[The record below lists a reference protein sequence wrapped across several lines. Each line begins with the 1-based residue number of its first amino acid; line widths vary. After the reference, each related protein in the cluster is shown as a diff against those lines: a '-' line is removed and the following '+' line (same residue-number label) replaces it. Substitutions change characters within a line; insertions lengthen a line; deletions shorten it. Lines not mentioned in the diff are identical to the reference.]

1 MTKEKQCPFGIRAR
15 FCKYQKTY
23 AKDALSAI
31 EGNLLF
37 ICALD
42 KADDCLETERMIN
55 EKTRSPRLPRICRT

>member
-1 MTKEKQCPFGIRAR
+1 MTKEKQCPFGIKAR

-23 AKDALSAI
+23 AKDTLSAI

-42 KADDCLETERMIN
+42 KVDDCLEIDRIVNGE
-55 EKTRSPRLPRICRT
+55 TRPPYSPRIRHT